1 MSFHTQVV
9 NIITLIGYQSKTTIW
24 MSVCVCN
31 CIVHTCT
38 DPPTRPENVY
48 LSEVD
53 RNRLDFTWD
62 PVQTTCPVVEY
73 KVTAVNCGVCPT
85 ATHNTSITCVVDDV
99 TRVIDNLCI
108 LSIQS
113 VVCGVTGEN
122 RSNVTATLRGIEVVL
137 AIKYMYGK
145 LSLCL
150 ILIYQ
155 YQVLL
160 NQQVYCRIMTLIQE
174 N

>member
-1 MSFHTQVV
+1 MEVLNREVPLYILCQNLMHA
-9 NIITLIGYQSKTTIW
+9 
-24 MSVCVCN
+24 
-31 CIVHTCT
+31 
-38 DPPTRPENVY
+38 DPPSPPENVH

-99 TRVIDNLCI
+99 TTVIDNLCI

-122 RSNVTATLRGIEVVL
+122 RSNVTATLRGI
-137 AIKYMYGK
+137 
-145 LSLCL
+145 
-150 ILIYQ
+150 
-155 YQVLL
+155 
-160 NQQVYCRIMTLIQE
+160 
-174 N
+174 

>member
-1 MSFHTQVV
+1 MLIVNPLSF
-9 NIITLIGYQSKTTIW
+9 IYSIP
-24 MSVCVCN
+24 
-31 CIVHTCT
+31 
-38 DPPTRPENVY
+38 DPPPSLNNVR
-48 LSEVD
+48 LSEVV

-99 TRVIDNLCI
+99 TTVIDNLHLCI

-122 RSNVTATLRGIEVVL
+122 RSNVTATLRGITIIL
-137 AIKYMYGK
+137 ATKCTLY
-145 LSLCL
+145 
-150 ILIYQ
+150 IY
-155 YQVLL
+155 Y
-160 NQQVYCRIMTLIQE
+160 TLFATF
-174 N
+174 

>member
-1 MSFHTQVV
+1 MYVIAYV
-9 NIITLIGYQSKTTIW
+9 L
-24 MSVCVCN
+24 
-31 CIVHTCT
+31 T
-38 DPPTRPENVY
+38 DPPPPPENVH

-99 TRVIDNLCI
+99 TTVIDNLCI

-113 VVCGVTGEN
+113 VVCGVIGAN
-122 RSNVTATLRGIEVVL
+122 RSTFTAILRGI
-137 AIKYMYGK
+137 ATTF
-145 LSLCL
+145 CL
-150 ILIYQ
+150 Y
-155 YQVLL
+155 Y
-160 NQQVYCRIMTLIQE
+160 
-174 N
+174 

>member
-1 MSFHTQVV
+1 MLIVNPMSFIYSPQ
-9 NIITLIGYQSKTTIW
+9 
-24 MSVCVCN
+24 
-31 CIVHTCT
+31 
-38 DPPTRPENVY
+38 DPPPSLNNIL
-48 LSEVD
+48 LSKVD

-99 TRVIDNLCI
+99 TTVIDNLCI

-122 RSNVTATLRGIEVVL
+122 RSNVTATLRG
-137 AIKYMYGK
+137 
-145 LSLCL
+145 
-150 ILIYQ
+150 
-155 YQVLL
+155 
-160 NQQVYCRIMTLIQE
+160 T
-174 N
+174 